1 MTQIKSEVNTQVL
14 VTFIGPGS
22 GLTTIPDLVVLKDG
36 VVVVNVDVALV
47 EIGVSNL
54 YNIVFTPN
62 ATGMYVVYGFNEILV
77 EVDVVTKSLERM
89 LYSLE
94 DVALGSWQ
102 WNKTNGEMIMLKQDG
117 TTLAQFTVLDNLT
130 QASRERIS

>member
-1 MTQIKSEVNTQVL
+1 MTQTQSEINTQIIS
-14 VTFIGPGS
+14 TFIGPGS
-22 GLTTIPDLVVLKDG
+22 GLTTIPDLVVLRDG
-36 VVVVNVDVALV
+36 AVVVDVDVALI

-62 ATGMYVVYGFNEILV
+62 ATGTYVVFGFAEILTKV
-77 EVDVVTKSLERM
+77 EVVTKSLERVIN
-89 LYSLE
+89 SLE
-94 DVALGSWQ
+94 EVALGSWQ
-102 WNKTNGEMIMLKQDG
+102 WNKTNGSMIMLKQDG